1 MKERR
6 NYGVVGKCIKMEAVL
21 QRNKQVR
28 SGGAV
33 PAQVEVGEG
42 KECVSGGT
50 VLHELGRRLYVGDMY
65 E

>member
-1 MKERR
+1 
-6 NYGVVGKCIKMEAVL
+6 MEAVL